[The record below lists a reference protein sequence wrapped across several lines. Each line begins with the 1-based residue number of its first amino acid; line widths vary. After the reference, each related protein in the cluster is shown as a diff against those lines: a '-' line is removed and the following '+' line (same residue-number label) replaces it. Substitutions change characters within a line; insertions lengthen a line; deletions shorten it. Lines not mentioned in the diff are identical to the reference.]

1 MKYLITKFAILLF
14 LFSISQFA
22 LTNNPSE
29 KGECSIEVAFDYE
42 VESLQVQFNNA
53 SMGEYDRVEWDFG
66 DESIST
72 EANPS
77 HKYTQ
82 EGMYRFC
89 ITATNTDSGCSKQ
102 FCGEIY
108 VFE

>member
-1 MKYLITKFAILLF
+1 MKYLITKFAIVLF
-14 LFSISQFA
+14 LFSISHVA
-22 LTNNPSE
+22 LTNNPNE
-29 KGECSIEVAFDYE
+29 KGDCSIEVAFEYE

-53 SMGEYDRVEWDFG
+53 SMGEYDRIEWDFG
-66 DESIST
+66 DKSISM
-72 EANPS
+72 EVNPT
-77 HKYTQ
+77 HKYTE

-89 ITATNTDSGCSKQ
+89 ITAINSNSGCSKQ